1 MYNEIYRKLNNY
13 GQQHLLSFYE
23 TLGEKE
29 KKELLLDIDSI
40 DFELISRV
48 YKEIYSERTAARA
61 VSPMPAGDSTA
72 FSREE
77 YDKYAEI
84 GMNEIMA
91 GKVAALTMC
100 GGQGTRLGHS
110 GPKGTYDIGLRSH
123 KSLFEIQCDG
133 LKAVGGGNIPWY
145 IMTSN
150 INHDDTV
157 SFFEQHE
164 FFGYPPENIFFFKQ
178 EMMAVL
184 NKGGKILLEDK
195 GKILKSPNGN
205 GGLFLSLKKAG
216 GLEDMRRRG
225 VRHIFICGIDNCLVK
240 MADPLFIGYYM
251 VAKAPV
257 AAKSFMKRSAD
268 EKAAIFCYADGRPY
282 VIEYTEIPEALANMR
297 NPDGSFTYGDTNVLN
312 YIFNIDVIDELCEYP
327 MPYHGAVKKVT
338 YMDTNSGE
346 YVTIA
351 DGLKFELF
359 LFDYFV
365 QLDNLSLMRID
376 REKEFAPV
384 KNLTGVDSS
393 ETAREMYIKVHGEER

>member
-1 MYNEIYRKLNNY
+1 MYNDICEKLNKY
-13 GQQHLLSFYE
+13 GQQQLLSFYNI
-23 TLGEKE
+23 LDDKE
-29 KKELLLDIDSI
+29 KKQLIDDINSI
-40 DFELISRV
+40 DFDLVTRA
-48 YKEIYSERTAARA
+48 YREINGEKT
-61 VSPMPAGDSTA
+61 VPQGVTPMKAGDSTA
-72 FSREE
+72 FSPEE
-77 YDKYAEI
+77 YNRYTEI
-84 GMNEIMA
+84 GKKEIKK
-91 GKVAALTMC
+91 GSVAALTMC
-100 GGQGTRLGHS
+100 GGQGTRLGHT

-133 LKAVGGGNIPWY
+133 LKAAGEGNIPWY

-157 SFFEQHE
+157 RFFEEHN
-164 FFGYPPENIFFFKQ
+164 FFGYPKDNIFFFKQ

-184 NKGGKILLEDK
+184 NKEGKVLLEDK

-225 VRHIFICGIDNCLVK
+225 VQHIFICGIDNCLVK
-240 MADPLFIGYYM
+240 MADPLFVGYYM
-251 VAKAPV
+251 EAKAPV
-257 AAKSFMKRSAD
+257 AAKSFMKRSAE

-282 VIEYTEIPEALANMR
+282 VIEYTEIPKELANMKYS
-297 NPDGSFTYGDTNVLN
+297 DGSFVYGDTNVLN
-312 YIFNIDVIDELCEYP
+312 YIFNIDIIDELCMYP
-327 MPYHGAVKKVT
+327 MPYHGAVKKIT

-346 YVTIA
+346 YVTIT

-365 QLDNLSLMRID
+365 RLEDLSLLRID

-393 ETAREMYIKVHGEER
+393 ETAREMYIKVHEEER